1 MGDILTENLEEDHAS
16 DLPKDDSNKCQFWK
30 WKKAGDYGEI
40 KSHHF

>member
-30 WKKAGDYGEI
+30 WKKAGAYGEI
-40 KSHHF
+40 KSHYF